1 MIAAESCYRLATD
14 ARTGI
19 MPSKEWHR
27 AIIRMAERRIC
38 TLPTMAG
45 EAGLRRNFNYYET
58 LPWKPGESNSFIGT
72 AIMTDIYTLGRSSTL
87 RDLGSVLVIAALA
100 SSCSAV
106 SVETQTSQAQL
117 AHQLVTGDA
126 GERAAVLAVVRQ
138 FEPDEIGNDLRAAL
152 ITALEQ
158 EGARNAARR
167 RGELADLEHPEL
179 IAGLAHVVSG
189 LGEEKAIPGLAGA
202 LGTSPPA
209 IFALAE
215 FRENAVEYVIDAI
228 SVEGYLEA
236 VTDGLISLRLMVEQ
250 KDMPPLSSEATG
262 RIVEVAKAHLTGE
275 QSPVTLWRAIDLAV
289 ALNDTLL
296 TSIVR
301 KLATDDREIRA
312 RGIAAPQ
319 MISRTKQI
327 ASERLAGV
335 PAKPSYR
342 VPRLP

>member
-106 SVETQTSQAQL
+106 SVETQTSQSQL

-126 GERAAVLAVVRQ
+126 GERATVLAVVRQ
-138 FEPDEIGNDLRAAL
+138 FEPQEIGNDLRAAL

-158 EGARNAARR
+158 EGTRNAARR

-179 IAGLAHVVSG
+179 IAGLAHVVSS

-209 IFALAE
+209 IFALAD

-228 SVEGYLEA
+228 SVKGYPEA
-236 VTDGLISLRLMVEQ
+236 VTDGLISLRLMVEET
-250 KDMPPLSSEATG
+250 DMPPLSSEATG